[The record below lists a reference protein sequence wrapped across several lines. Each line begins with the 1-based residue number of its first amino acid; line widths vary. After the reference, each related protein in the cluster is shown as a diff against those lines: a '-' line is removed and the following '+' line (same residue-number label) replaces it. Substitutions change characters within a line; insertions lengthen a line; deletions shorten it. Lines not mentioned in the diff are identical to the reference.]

1 MIKINIFKRFLPGIL
16 ILSILINYYFI
27 TAFYQ
32 SNKYDKSQAVL
43 SISAYAD
50 HLRTFTEYVDLFLD
64 NPDDIQSLRVLMD
77 QSDEIKAI
85 LNGGNYYSFKHMSK
99 LFTCLNLVTKQVND
113 AAYICKAGT
122 ASKEQVDDLK
132 YINNNLKE
140 IVRYFDE
147 IKSDILSNKLQND
160 YLVKNQFEI
169 SNKLN
174 QKLELNNA
182 KLLKYVNQ

>member
-1 MIKINIFKRFLPGIL
+1 MIKINTFKRFLPGIL

-32 SNKYDKSQAVL
+32 SNKYDKSQAAL

-50 HLRTFTEYVDLFLD
+50 HLQTFTEYVDLFVA
-64 NPDDIQSLRVLMD
+64 NPDDMQSLSVLMD
-77 QSDEIKAI
+77 QSDEIKAV

-99 LFTCLNLVTKQVND
+99 LFTSLNLVTNQVSD
-113 AAYICKAGT
+113 AAHICKEGIS
-122 ASKEQVDDLK
+122 SKEQVDELK
-132 YINNNLKE
+132 YINNNLKD

-147 IKSDILSNKLQND
+147 IRSDIFSDKLQSD
-160 YLVKNQFEI
+160 YLVKNQVEV

-174 QKLELNNA
+174 QKLD
-182 KLLKYVNQ
+182 